1 MCERQGG
8 RAEGVEGGSS
18 RACCRVTADEAWAIN
33 EICCHFVAPLFNNE
47 IKSLRSQLIPLL
59 GPLAC
64 TTPPFHVPL
73 SLSALTALSDQR
85 LAQLSTRLLT
95 FDKWPG
101 PWLAPPTSWPG
112 PSAAVAPCSSA
123 LFGFDLVCRQCNEQH
138 FVRLVQ
144 IFEMCCGSLRQLSSN
159 RSTCPARVHAAY
171 A

>member
-1 MCERQGG
+1 MP
-8 RAEGVEGGSS
+8 S

-59 GPLAC
+59 GPLSC
-64 TTPPFHVPL
+64 NPSLPLLPPL
-73 SLSALTALSDQR
+73 SSLTALSDQR

-112 PSAAVAPCSSA
+112 PFAAVALLCL
-123 LFGFDLVCRQCNEQH
+123 LFGFDLVCRQCNEPH

-144 IFEMCCGSLRQLSSN
+144 IFAMCCGSLRQLSSN
-159 RSTCPARVHAAY
+159 RSTCLARAHAAY